1 MYDYFGI
8 FTHHLITQKI
18 NTMKR
23 FYFTLV
29 VLCFFTACRHKD
41 CVDVLCLNNGYCSAG
56 DCNCPGGFGGD
67 NCETFLSCETLSPL
81 CPPNATC
88 QMLNNAPVCLCNAG
102 FEGSLC
108 DTLTRSFFT
117 DGSTVYTSHIDCVM
131 PEGSY
136 DTESCVLSNGTAPN
150 EFIVNNFAA
159 DFWGHLNVKVYITDS
174 NTCIIPAQTFYS
186 GDLIV
191 VSQDNVVGI
200 LDSNNHKIT
209 IPYKIDNMGYIE
221 LCTLEL
227 TRQ

>member
-1 MYDYFGI
+1 
-8 FTHHLITQKI
+8 
-18 NTMKR
+18 MKH

-41 CVDVLCLNNGYCSAG
+41 CVDVLCLNNGYCSTG
-56 DCNCPGGFGGD
+56 ECNCPEGFGGD

-117 DGSTVYTSHIDCVM
+117 NGSTAYTAEDVCNCPCPPPCCIGF
-131 PEGSY
+131 PY
-136 DTESCVLSNGTAPN
+136 AAPILSNGTAPN
-150 EFIVNNFAA
+150 EFIINGFGGFDAPPVNLSA
-159 DFWGHLNVKVYITDS
+159 YITGKDTFIVPFQTQPDWGLS
-174 NTCIIPAQTFYS
+174 VEGQENTT
-186 GDLIV
+186 GT
-191 VSQDNVVGI
+191 
-200 LDSNNHKIT
+200 LDRNEHTIT
-209 IPYKIDNMGYIE
+209 LPYKITYNDSAVDI
-221 LCTLEL
+221 CTVTL